1 MASNADIKQYPLS
14 DKVEY
19 ILALVNE
26 FGKAHSLT
34 DTQAWRYIK
43 RYGGVKL
50 MDEHYGFMHT
60 QSFSDMVA
68 DMTTYL
74 NRQGGKLV

>member
-1 MASNADIKQYPLS
+1 
-14 DKVEY
+14 
-19 ILALVNE
+19 
-26 FGKAHSLT
+26 
-34 DTQAWRYIK
+34 
-43 RYGGVKL
+43 

-68 DMTTYL
+68 DMTVYL